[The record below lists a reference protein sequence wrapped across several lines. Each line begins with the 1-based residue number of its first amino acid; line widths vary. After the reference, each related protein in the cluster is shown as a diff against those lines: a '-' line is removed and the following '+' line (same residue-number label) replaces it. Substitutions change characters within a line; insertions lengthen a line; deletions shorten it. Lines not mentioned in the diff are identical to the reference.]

1 MSTTPT
7 APETLTRK
15 LLRAHLQSGELAPG
29 ADVTVAV
36 DQILIEDAT
45 GTMCAMQFEMLAEG
59 SDTDAV
65 AVPLAVMYVD
75 HNVLQIDDK
84 NMQDHRYL
92 RSFSGRY
99 GLLFSPPGHGIS
111 HYVHLERFA
120 RPGALLLGADSHST
134 MAGAVGMFATGAG
147 GLEVAVAMAGY
158 GFDLPCPRVV
168 GVELTSR
175 LGPGVEAKDVILEL
189 LRRHGV
195 RGGRGAVFEFFGD
208 GVATISTTGRA
219 TICNM
224 VVETGATAGVFPADD
239 ETRRWLAAQDRADE
253 FTPLAADPG
262 ATYDEIERIDL
273 SALEPLV
280 ALPPSPGTV
289 VPVTEVA
296 GTELVQVCVGSS
308 VNSSYEDLAT
318 VAALLRDRNVA
329 PGVVLT
335 VTPGS
340 RQILDTIIKSGV
352 YGDLFAAGARMLE
365 PVCGPCVGIG
375 QAPVKAQPS
384 LRTFNRNFPGRSGTA
399 GDAVYLCSP
408 STAAASA
415 LTGVI
420 TDPRGADR
428 PELRSAA
435 PPDTTIHDHHI
446 VAPPP
451 PAERRA
457 VVVERGENLVPPPPP
472 GPLPEEIDGRVLI
485 VVPDDISTGDM
496 APDGAIAMSVWSNI
510 AACATFMFQRLD
522 RDFHDRAVEWGGAV
536 TEPARS
542 PSDTASSM
550 TPPSVRGGI
559 IVGGHNYG
567 QGSSR
572 EHAAL
577 APLHLGVRAIAAG
590 SYARIHRRNL
600 VAVGIVPLVI
610 TDDDRAAT
618 AVGQR
623 WVIPGLAAAVR
634 SGAESVTATVDD
646 TRTLGLGLPLSAGE
660 RAVLAAGGL
669 LAHIR
674 AGGRPR
680 VSAPVDLAR
689 TS

>member
-1 MSTTPT
+1 MS
-7 APETLTRK
+7 ARSLTHK
-15 LLRAHLQSGELAPG
+15 LLGAHLRAGELTPG

-36 DQILIEDAT
+36 DQVLVEDAT

-59 SDTDAV
+59 SDAGAEV
-65 AVPLAVMYVD
+65 RVPLAVMYVD

-92 RSFSGRY
+92 RSFAQRY
-99 GLLFSPPGHGIS
+99 GMLFSPPGHGIS

-120 RPGALLLGADSHST
+120 RPGGLLLGADSHST

-147 GLEVAVAMAGY
+147 GLEVAVAMAGH

-168 GVELTSR
+168 AVELTGR
-175 LGPGVEAKDVILEL
+175 LSPGVEAKDVILEL

-195 RGGRGAVFEFFGD
+195 RGGRGAVFEFVGD
-208 GVATISTTGRA
+208 GVAGLSTTGRA

-224 VVETGATAGVFPADD
+224 VVETGATAGVFPADE
-239 ETRRWLAAQDRADE
+239 ETRAWLAAQGREDE
-253 FTPLAADPG
+253 FTPLSADPG
-262 ATYDEIERIDL
+262 ASYDGVERIDL

-280 ALPPSPGTV
+280 ALPPSPGNV
-289 VPVTEVA
+289 VPVSEAA

-318 VAALLRDRNVA
+318 VAATLQGRGVA

-384 LRTFNRNFPGRSGTA
+384 LRTFNRNFPGRSGTTD
-399 GDAVYLCSP
+399 DAVYLCSP

-420 TDPRGADR
+420 TDPRTADR
-428 PELRSAA
+428 PELRPA
-435 PPDTTIHDHHI
+435 PPPDPTIHDRHI

-451 PAERRA
+451 PDERRA
-457 VVVERGENLVPPPPP
+457 VVVERGDNLVPPPRPE
-472 GPLPEEIDGRVLI
+472 PLPDDLDARVLI
-485 VVPDDISTGDM
+485 VVPDDVSTGDM
-496 APDGAIAMSVWSNI
+496 APDGVIAMSVWSNI
-510 AACATFMFQRLD
+510 EACAEFLFRRFDPELPA
-522 RDFHDRAVEWGGAV
+522 RAREWGGGV
-536 TEPARS
+536 
-542 PSDTASSM
+542 
-550 TPPSVRGGI
+550 V
-559 IVGGHNYG
+559 VGGHNYG

-577 APLHLGVRAIAAG
+577 APLFLGVRAIAAG

-600 VAVGIVPLVI
+600 IAVGIVPLVI
-610 TDDDRAAT
+610 ADGDRAA
-618 AVGQR
+618 AEVGQR
-623 WVIPGLAAAVR
+623 WRIDGLAEAVR
-634 SGAESVTATVDD
+634 SGAGSVVATVD
-646 TRTLGLGLPLSAGE
+646 REQEITLALELSPGE

-669 LAHIR
+669 LAHVR
-674 AGGRPR
+674 AGGRRPA
-680 VSAPVDLAR
+680 VATVPEGPALTR
-689 TS
+689 T

>member
-1 MSTTPT
+1 MTPET
-7 APETLTRK
+7 ATPETATPETLTHK
-15 LLRAHLQSGELAPG
+15 LLRAHLRAGELVPG
-29 ADVTVAV
+29 TDVTVAV

-59 SDTDAV
+59 PDTV
-65 AVPLAVMYVD
+65 EEVRVPLAVMYVD

-92 RSFSGRY
+92 RSFSQRY

-158 GFDLPCPRVV
+158 GVDLPCPRVV
-168 GVELTSR
+168 AVELTGR
-175 LGPGVEAKDVILEL
+175 LRPGVEAKDVILEL

-195 RGGRGAVFEFFGD
+195 RGGRGVVFEFVGD
-208 GVATISTTGRA
+208 GVATLSTTGRA

-224 VVETGATAGVFPADD
+224 VVETGATAGVFPADE
-239 ETRRWLAAQDRADE
+239 ETRAWLAAQGREDE
-253 FTPLAADPG
+253 FTPLAADVG
-262 ATYDEIERIDL
+262 ARYDDTERIDL

-289 VPVTEVA
+289 VPVAEVA
-296 GTELVQVCVGSS
+296 GTPLVQVCVGSS
-308 VNSSYEDLAT
+308 VNSSYEDLAG
-318 VAALLRDRNVA
+318 VAAALRGRSVA
-329 PGVVLT
+329 PGVVMT

-340 RQILDTIIKSGV
+340 RQILDTIIRSGV

-384 LRTFNRNFPGRSGTA
+384 LRTFNRNFPGRSGTVD
-399 GDAVYLCSP
+399 DAVYLCSP

-415 LTGVI
+415 LTGVL

-428 PELRSAA
+428 PELRPAT
-435 PPDTTIHDHHI
+435 PPDTTIHDHHL

-451 PAERRA
+451 REERRA
-457 VVVERGENLVPPPPP
+457 VVVERGENLVPPPVPE
-472 GPLPEEIDGRVLI
+472 PLPDTLDARVLI

-510 AACATFMFQRLD
+510 EACAEFMFRRLD
-522 RDFHDRAVEWGGAV
+522 PGFPQRARDWGG
-536 TEPARS
+536 
-542 PSDTASSM
+542 
-550 TPPSVRGGI
+550 GL

-577 APLHLGVRAIAAG
+577 APVHLGVRAIAAG

-600 VAVGIVPLVI
+600 IAVGVVPLVI
-610 TDDDRAAT
+610 ADDDRAAT
-618 AVGQR
+618 RIGDR
-623 WVIPGLAAAVR
+623 WRVADLGRSVR
-634 SGAESVTATVDD
+634 SGADTVTAVVSAQDD
-646 TRTLGLGLPLSAGE
+646 NGAHEITLGLPLSPGE
-660 RAVLAAGGL
+660 RTVLAAGGL
-669 LAHIR
+669 LAHVR
-674 AGGRPR
+674 AAGRPA
-680 VSAPVDLAR
+680 VGLAPLP
-689 TS
+689 

>member
-1 MSTTPT
+1 VST
-7 APETLTRK
+7 AAETLTHK
-15 LLRAHLQSGELAPG
+15 LMRAHLRAGELVPG
-29 ADVTVAV
+29 SDVTVAV
-36 DQILIEDAT
+36 DQVLIEDAT
-45 GTMCAMQFEMLAEG
+45 GTMCAMQYEMLAGGSGPGESDTGG
-59 SDTDAV
+59 SDAGGPGTADEV

-92 RSFSGRY
+92 RSFSQRY

-120 RPGALLLGADSHST
+120 KPGALLLGADSHST

-168 GVELTSR
+168 GVELTGR
-175 LGPGVEAKDVILEL
+175 LGRGVEPKDVILEL

-224 VVETGATAGVFPADD
+224 VVETGATAGVFPADE
-239 ETRRWLAAQDRADE
+239 ETRRWLVAQDRADE
-253 FTPLAADPG
+253 FTPLAADAG
-262 ATYDEIERIDL
+262 ATYDDTEQIDL

-280 ALPPSPGTV
+280 ALPPSPGNV
-289 VPVTEVA
+289 VPVAEA
-296 GTELVQVCVGSS
+296 SRILGGTALVQVCVGSS

-318 VAALLRDRNVA
+318 VAATLRDRSVA
-329 PGVVLT
+329 PGLVLT

-352 YGDLFAAGARMLE
+352 YGDLFTSGARMLE

-415 LTGVI
+415 LAGVI
-420 TDPRGADR
+420 TDPRGTDR
-428 PELRSAA
+428 PELRPAA

-446 VAPPP
+446 VAPP
-451 PAERRA
+451 AAAVRRA
-457 VVVERGENLVPPPPP
+457 VVVERAENLVPPPAP
-472 GPLPEEIDGRVLI
+472 GPLPDDVDGRVLI

-522 RDFHDRAVEWGGAV
+522 PQFHDRALEWGG
-536 TEPARS
+536 
-542 PSDTASSM
+542 
-550 TPPSVRGGI
+550 GL

-572 EHAAL
+572 EHAAI
-577 APLHLGVRAIAAG
+577 APRHLGLRLVLARG
-590 SYARIHRRNL
+590 YARIHWQNL
-600 VAVGIVPLVI
+600 VNFGILPLEFADEADYDRVEQGDRLRI
-610 TDDDRAAT
+610 EGVRAA
-618 AVGQR
+618 
-623 WVIPGLAAAVR
+623 LDK
-634 SGAESVTATVDD
+634 GAEVEVRNVTKDETYRA
-646 TRTLGLGLPLSAGE
+646 RHRLSP
-660 RAVLAAGGL
+660 RQRDLVAAGGQIPAL
-669 LAHIR
+669 R
-674 AGGRPR
+674 
-680 VSAPVDLAR
+680 AR
-689 TS
+689 TSR

>member
-1 MSTTPT
+1 VSDHVSQ
-7 APETLTRK
+7 PENLTRK
-15 LLRAHLQSGELAPG
+15 LLRAHLRSGDLVAG
-29 ADVTVAV
+29 DDVTVAV
-36 DQILIEDAT
+36 DQVLIEDAT
-45 GTMCAMQFEMLAEG
+45 GTMCAMQFEMLG
-59 SDTDAV
+59 TDEI

-92 RSFSGRY
+92 RSFSQAY

-120 RPGALLLGADSHST
+120 RPGGLLLGADSHST

-168 GVELTSR
+168 GVELTGR

-208 GVATISTTGRA
+208 GVATIPTTGRA

-224 VVETGATAGVFPADD
+224 VVETGATAGVFPADE
-239 ETRRWLAAQDRADE
+239 ETRRWLATQDRDDE
-253 FTPLAADPG
+253 FTLLAADPG
-262 ATYDEIERIDL
+262 AGYDEVERIDL
-273 SALEPLV
+273 STLEPLV
-280 ALPPSPGTV
+280 ALPPSPGNV
-289 VPVTEVA
+289 VPVAEAA
-296 GTELVQVCVGSS
+296 GTAVVQVCVGSS

-318 VAALLRDRNVA
+318 VAAVLRDRSVA

-340 RQILDTIIKSGV
+340 RQILDTIIRSGV
-352 YGDLFAAGARMLE
+352 YGDLFSAGARMLE

-384 LRTFNRNFPGRSGTA
+384 LRTFNRNFPGRSGTVD
-399 GDAVYLCSP
+399 DAVYLCSP

-420 TDPRGADR
+420 TDPRTAGRPTLRPGA
-428 PELRSAA
+428 A
-435 PPDTTIHDHHI
+435 PDTTIHDHHL

-451 PAERRA
+451 RGQRGA
-457 VVVERGENLVPPPPP
+457 VVVERGENLVPPPLP
-472 GPLPEEIDGRVLI
+472 GPLPDAIDARVLI

-510 AACATFMFQRLD
+510 EACAEFMFRRLD
-522 RDFHDRAVEWGGAV
+522 PEFPARARRWGG
-536 TEPARS
+536 
-542 PSDTASSM
+542 
-550 TPPSVRGGI
+550 GL

-577 APLHLGVRAIAAG
+577 APVHLGVRAIAAG

-600 VAVGIVPLVI
+600 IAVGVVPLVI
-610 TDDDRAAT
+610 ADDDRAAT
-618 AVGQR
+618 ETGQHWR
-623 WVIPGLAAAVR
+623 IPDLGHAVR
-634 SGAESVTATVDD
+634 SGADTVTVTVDHGHEI
-646 TRTLGLGLPLSAGE
+646 TLGLPLSPGE
-660 RAVLAAGGL
+660 RTVLAAGGL
-669 LAHIR
+669 LAHVR
-674 AGGRPR
+674 TGGRPR
-680 VSAPVDLAR
+680 VTSRGSLEPAAR
-689 TS
+689 T

>member
-1 MSTTPT
+1 MTQN
-7 APETLTRK
+7 LTHK
-15 LLRAHLQSGELAPG
+15 LLGAHLVAGELAPG
-29 ADVTVAV
+29 TDVTVAV
-36 DQILIEDAT
+36 DQVLIEDAT
-45 GTMCAMQFEMLAEG
+45 GTMCGMQFEMLGADG
-59 SDTDAV
+59 V
-65 AVPLAVMYVD
+65 AVPLSVMYVD

-92 RSFSGRY
+92 RSFSARY

-120 RPGALLLGADSHST
+120 RPGALLIGADSHTT

-147 GLEVAVAMAGY
+147 GLEVAVAMAGH

-168 GVELTSR
+168 GVELTGR
-175 LGPGVEAKDVILEL
+175 LSPGVEAKDVILEL

-195 RGGRGAVFEFFGD
+195 RGGRGAVFEFVGD
-208 GVATISTTGRA
+208 GVATIPTTGRA

-224 VVETGATAGVFPADD
+224 VVETGATAGLFPADE
-239 ETRRWLAAQDRADE
+239 ETRRWLASQGREDE
-253 FTPLAADPG
+253 FVALAADPG
-262 ATYDEIERIDL
+262 AEYDDVERIDL

-280 ALPPSPGTV
+280 ALPPSPGNV
-289 VPVTEVA
+289 VPVREVA

-318 VAALLRDRNVA
+318 VAATLRGRAVA

-340 RQILDTIIKSGV
+340 RQILDTIIKAGV

-375 QAPVKAQPS
+375 QAPVKGRPS
-384 LRTFNRNFPGRSGTA
+384 LRTFNRNFPGRSGTQD
-399 GDAVYLCSP
+399 DAVYLCSP
-408 STAAASA
+408 ATAAASA
-415 LTGVI
+415 LTGVL

-428 PELRSAA
+428 PELRPAP
-435 PPDTTIHDHHI
+435 PPDTAIHDHHL

-451 PAERRA
+451 PDERRA
-457 VVVERGENLVPPPPP
+457 VVVERGENLVPPPAPAPP
-472 GPLPEEIDGRVLI
+472 PDDLDARVLI

-510 AACATFMFQRLD
+510 EACAAFMFRRLD
-522 RDFHDRAVEWGGAV
+522 PEF
-536 TEPARS
+536 PARARS
-542 PSDTASSM
+542 WE
-550 TPPSVRGGI
+550 GGL

-600 VAVGIVPLVI
+600 IAVGIVPLVI
-610 TDDDRAAT
+610 GDDDRAAT

-623 WVIPGLAAAVR
+623 WRITGLADAVR
-634 SGAESVTATVDD
+634 SGAGSVTATVSTDGD
-646 TRTLGLGLPLSAGE
+646 GERGVTLELALSPGE

-669 LAHIR
+669 LAHVR
-674 AGGRPR
+674 AGGRPA
-680 VSAPVDLAR
+680 VALAH
-689 TS
+689 TP